1 MDTIHN
7 NGGLFNE
14 EIKDNLSISLSA
26 DYDLLKKFDLNL
38 KDYEHYITDA
48 FTTDSQK
55 VRTNEFID
63 KLNKLG
69 IDNLDMEGSAL
80 YLNSKLYNFKA
91 LSVLT
96 VYSNLI
102 TGESLSLEEI
112 REKEE
117 ILFKIIVDSI

>member
-1 MDTIHN
+1 
-7 NGGLFNE
+7 
-14 EIKDNLSISLSA
+14 
-26 DYDLLKKFDLNL
+26 LNL